1 MISIVIPTY
10 NSDKLI
16 ANLLDSVFK
25 SNVKNFEVIIVDD
38 CSTDDTVEIVKNYPL
53 KLVELRENSGPAKAR
68 NIGVKKARG
77 DIIFFLDSDIVLQ
90 KGTIEEVEEYFRSN
104 PSSNCVIGICTK
116 EPLNEGFVPRYMALF
131 EYIHLSGSKAEN
143 VSVFSPRCG
152 AVRTDF
158 FKKMGG
164 FNEKYAG
171 ADVEDFEFAR
181 RVNEVDRIVLNR
193 KMIVKH
199 QFAGFKQAMKNYF
212 KRAIMWVHLFIK
224 KRRLDNAGPSV
235 PSNGIAAIAAFSSLL
250 ALLIAPF
257 IGAALY
263 IFIFFICVYLISIT
277 RWLKFMLNEAG
288 LLFAL
293 MAVLL
298 NYILGINIMIAAFF
312 ALITHPFKA
321 SQKFCL

>member
-1 MISIVIPTY
+1 MISIIIPTY
-10 NSDKLI
+10 NSERLI
-16 ANLLDSVFK
+16 SNLLDSILK
-25 SNVKNFEVIIVDD
+25 SRVNDFEIIIVDD
-38 CSTDDTVEIVKNYPL
+38 CSTDDTVELVKNYPI
-53 KLVELRENSGPAKAR
+53 KLVELAENSGPAKAR
-68 NIGVKKARG
+68 NIGVKKAHG

-90 KGTIEEVEEYFRSN
+90 EGTIEEVEEYFRSN
-104 PSSNCVIGICTK
+104 PSANCVIGICTK

-158 FKKMGG
+158 FKKMGS

-181 RVNEVDRIVLNR
+181 RVNKVDRIVLNR

-212 KRAIMWVHLFIK
+212 KRTIMWVHLFIK
-224 KRRLDNAGPSV
+224 ERRLDNAGPSV
-235 PSNGIAAIAAFSSLL
+235 PSNGIAAIAAFSSFS

-257 IGAALY
+257 ICAALY

-288 LLFAL
+288 LTFAL
-293 MAVLL
+293 RAVLL

-312 ALITHPFKA
+312 ALITCPFK
-321 SQKFCL
+321 K